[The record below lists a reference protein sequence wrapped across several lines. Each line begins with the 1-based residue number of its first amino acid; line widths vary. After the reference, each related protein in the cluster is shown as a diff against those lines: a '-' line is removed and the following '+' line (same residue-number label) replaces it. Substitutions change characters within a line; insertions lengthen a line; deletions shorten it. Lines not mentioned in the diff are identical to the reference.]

1 MSLVL
6 NRVSLSKLPLTA
18 SPGCLFGQRYCERY
32 SLSSIVKFTQKLTAI
47 RQERSHFVLWGL
59 PKTYS
64 LGRRFWHPFKSCHK
78 FNQFNSSNERERWLG
93 SKPTEQA
100 N

>member
-6 NRVSLSKLPLTA
+6 NRVSLSELPLTA

-47 RQERSHFVLWGL
+47 R
-59 PKTYS
+59 
-64 LGRRFWHPFKSCHK
+64 
-78 FNQFNSSNERERWLG
+78 
-93 SKPTEQA
+93 
-100 N
+100 